1 MSVHEVAGCRLDVPA
16 GWRRVPGLDAERW
29 IAVEPALEDH
39 FSFNYD
45 EPVEFDENEPVL
57 DSSWVREFKEHPRP
71 WALIPEWCYVKT
83 AFTEAEWA
91 EQVAEFER
99 TGRHADN

>member
-1 MSVHEVAGCRLDVPA
+1 M
-16 GWRRVPGLDAERW
+16 PGLDAERW